1 MSDFASYPS
10 LKGRSVFI
18 SGGGSGIGAE
28 LVTQF
33 CAQGARVAFIDVAEE
48 ASQALVET
56 IGRAGH
62 PAPVFINCDVTDIDA
77 LRAAIVQA
85 EAAHGGIDVLVNN
98 AANDQRHKLAELTP
112 DDWTRITDV
121 NVRHQ
126 LFAIQAVSEG
136 MRRRRHGSIINFS
149 SVTWLKGTPGLPVY
163 VASKAAVVGLTRAM
177 ARELGP
183 DGIRVNVILP
193 GWIMTERQVR
203 LWLTPEGEARLMQN
217 QCIPE
222 KLYPPDVAR
231 MALFLAADDSRLITG
246 QSLVV
251 DGGAT

>member
-28 LVTQF
+28 LVSQF
-33 CAQGARVAFIDVAEE
+33 CAQQARVTFIDVAEAE
-48 ASQALVET
+48 SHALVEAV
-56 IGRAGH
+56 GRAGH
-62 PAPVFINCDVTDIDA
+62 PAPTFIRCDVTDIEA
-77 LRAAIVQA
+77 LRAAIAQA
-85 EAAHGGIDVLVNN
+85 EADQGGIDVLVNN

-126 LFAIQAVSEG
+126 LFAIQAVSES
-136 MRRRRHGSIINFS
+136 MKRRRHGSIINFS
-149 SVTWLKGTPGLPVY
+149 SVTWLRGTPGLPVY
-163 VASKAAVVGLTRAM
+163 VAAKAAVVGLTRAM
-177 ARELGP
+177 ARELGS
-183 DGIRVNVILP
+183 DGIRVNAIVP

-203 LWLTPEGEARLMQN
+203 LWLTPEAETRLLQN

-222 KLYPPDVAR
+222 KLYPPDIAR
-231 MALFLAADDSRLITG
+231 MALFLGADDSRLITG